1 MKYLFLLH
9 DDEDNW
15 DTMEETKK
23 NEIFGS
29 YMAYTEA
36 LKKED
41 AHIAGAPLG
50 HSREG
55 KRVRASGVQDGPF
68 ADGKEQLGG
77 FYLINAKNLDDALDW
92 AARCPCASYGHVEVR
107 PIWNI
112 GE

>member
-9 DDEDNW
+9 DNEDSW

-23 NEIFGS
+23 NEVFGS

-36 LKKED
+36 LRKAD
-41 AHIAGAPLG
+41 AYIAGAPLN
-50 HSREG
+50 HSREA

-77 FYLINAKNLDDALDW
+77 FYMVDAKNLDDALDW
-92 AARCPCASYGHVEVR
+92 AARCPCASFGHIEVR
-107 PIWNI
+107 PVWNI